1 MSRFFASSRVA
12 PTTIPCKQCGK
23 PLVAHRGCREVTL
36 RCDTCRKS
44 YDIKEYVH
52 LMDDA
57 LESFLDQA
65 FCDRI

>member
-1 MSRFFASSRVA
+1 MSHFFSSRRTVT
-12 PTTIPCKQCGK
+12 TTIPCKHCGT

-36 RCDTCRKS
+36 RCEKCRKS
-44 YDIKEYVH
+44 YDIKEYIH